1 MRSISYMFHNIKK
14 RFKEKKKSSI
24 KKIREKKSEKFLK
37 RKHIVRDYLWK
48 AGVRVSEQTISK
60 AVFIFVIIVNIII
73 SSYLVINS
81 SVNYGFSLTYTLIA
95 LFFVWVLLSSA
106 ILSLVW
112 LIFYFGIDI
121 LIYRRKVE
129 IEEVLPDFLQLTSA
143 NIRAGMP
150 IDRSLWFAVR
160 PRFGVLAK
168 EIEEVAKRTFAGE
181 ELEVALREFSA
192 KYDSL
197 ILRRSMYLLIEGLKA
212 GGEVG
217 GLLDRIATNIQ
228 QTHSMKKELAANVM
242 TYVIFISV
250 AVIFGAPF
258 LFALSNN
265 LIMIIQQIG
274 GQISTSAAGSAGMGF
289 SFSPDVIDL
298 KDFKIFAY
306 ISLAITSFA
315 ASAIIS
321 TIQKGTIKAG
331 IKYIPAFMFATITLF
346 FIFSSIFESLFSG
359 FFI

>member
-1 MRSISYMFHNIKK
+1 MTSILDIFEDIEKK
-14 RFKEKKKSSI
+14 FREKKKAFH
-24 KKIREKKSEKFLK
+24 KKITEKNAEKFLK
-37 RKHIVRDYLWK
+37 RKHVVREYLWK
-48 AGVRVSEQTISK
+48 AGINISEQTVSK
-60 AVFIFVIIVNIII
+60 AIFIFVILVNIVL
-73 SSYLVINS
+73 SSYLVINA
-81 SVNYGFSLTYTLIA
+81 SVNHGFSFIYTIIA
-95 LFFVWVLLSSA
+95 LLFVWVLISFA
-106 ILSLVW
+106 IMFFVW
-112 LIFYFGIDI
+112 LVFYFGIDL

-168 EIEEVAKRTFAGE
+168 EIEEVAKRTFTGE
-181 ELEVALREFSA
+181 DLEVALKAFSA

-197 ILRRSMYLLIEGLKA
+197 ILQRSMYLLIEGLKA

-228 QTHSMKKELAANVM
+228 QIHIMKKELAANVM

-258 LFALSNN
+258 LFALSHN
-265 LIMIIQQIG
+265 LILIIQQIG
-274 GQISTSAAGSAGMGF
+274 GQISMSSAGSAGMGF
-289 SFSPDVIDL
+289 SFSPDVIDI
-298 KDFKIFAY
+298 KDFKIFAFV
-306 ISLAITSFA
+306 SLTITSFA

-331 IKYIPAFMFATITLF
+331 VKYIPMFIIATLTLF
-346 FIFSSIFESLFSG
+346 FVFSSIFQSLFSG
-359 FFI
+359 FFA